1 MNKYVCVCVLWPKWE
16 TVSYNNNQRNGWAF
30 DCCFLRRCC
39 YCCRLVLCCIC
50 WLPFFSVG
58 ITLIVW
64 WKESDYRI
72 FQFLSSTFHRAL
84 CTYFLWI
91 ENSVKTKSITCF
103 INSEFNFIGL
113 QREAVRFRLKKEI
126 SEILMLL
133 EMVTFFCY
141 RIRITAIDTYGL
153 NLIERNGKFI

>member
-1 MNKYVCVCVLWPKWE
+1 MYVYYGLSGKPYPTIITNEMAEHLIVV
-16 TVSYNNNQRNGWAF
+16 
-30 DCCFLRRCC
+30 FLRRCC

-113 QREAVRFRLKKEI
+113 QKEAVRFRLKKEI

-133 EMVTFFCY
+133 EMVTFFAIESVLQLL
-141 RIRITAIDTYGL
+141 IRMDL
-153 NLIERNGKFI
+153 NWLNASANLYK